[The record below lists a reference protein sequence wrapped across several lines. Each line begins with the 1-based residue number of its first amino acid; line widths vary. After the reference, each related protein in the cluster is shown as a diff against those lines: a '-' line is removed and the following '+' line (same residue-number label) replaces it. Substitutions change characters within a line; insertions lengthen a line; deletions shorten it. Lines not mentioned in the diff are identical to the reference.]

1 MKNFLQNGDYIDV
14 AAPSGGVD
22 SGDVVIIGNLIGV
35 AVTDA
40 EEDAPVSI
48 AMTGVFALP
57 KDTDTFDAGDYV
69 YYDGSECV
77 DDDEETLIGVCVED
91 VAAGPKTVKVRL
103 MVGAAGPQGETGAP
117 GSP

>member
-22 SGDVVIIGNLIGV
+22 SGEVVIIGNLIGV

-48 AMTGVFALP
+48 AMTGVFELP
-57 KDTDTFDAGDYV
+57 KGGDAFDAGDYV
-69 YYDGSECV
+69 YYDGSECT
-77 DDDEETLIGVCVED
+77 DDDGDDLIGVA
-91 VAAGPKTVKVRL
+91 VADAGAGAGTVKVRL
-103 MVGAAGPQGETGAP
+103 MVGATGPQGETGAP